1 MEIEQIQQAV
11 YIVRAQKVMLDSDL
25 AQLYGVETKVL
36 NLAVKR
42 NINRFPEDFMFDLSE
57 NEWNILRFQI
67 ETSSLTSDSTAHG
80 GRRYLPKVFTEQGI
94 AMLSG
99 VLKSDRAVQVNISIM
114 RMFVQMRRFASEYV
128 ELEERISQLEERSV
142 NVHLAISELMRPIER
157 DTNRIGY

>member
-1 MEIEQIQQAV
+1 MEIEQIQQVV

-42 NINRFPEDFMFDLSE
+42 NITRFPEDFMFELTE
-57 NEWNILRFQI
+57 NEWNNLRFQI
-67 ETSSLTSDSTAHG
+67 ETSRLNDDASAHG

-114 RMFVQMRRFASEYV
+114 RMFVQMRRFASEYA

-157 DTNRIGY
+157 DMKRIGY

>member
-1 MEIEQIQQAV
+1 MDIEQIQHAV
-11 YIVRAQKVMLDSDL
+11 YVVRAQNVMIDSDL

-42 NINRFPEDFMFDLSE
+42 NSNRFPEDFMFELTE
-57 NEWNILRFQI
+57 KEWMNLRFQI
-67 ETSSLTSDSTAHG
+67 ETSSLSNDSSAHG

-114 RMFVQMRRFASEYV
+114 RMFVQMRRFASEYS
-128 ELEERISQLEERSV
+128 ELEERISQLEERSI
-142 NVHLAISELMRPIER
+142 NVHLAIAELMRPTER
-157 DTNRIGY
+157 EAKRIGY

>member
-57 NEWNILRFQI
+57 NEWNILRFQF
-67 ETSSLTSDSTAHG
+67 ETSSLSNDSTAHG

-142 NVHLAISELMRPIER
+142 NVHMAISELMRPMER